1 MTKKFRSRLASARA
15 RRDSVAP
22 SAAATSYQ
30 PDRSGVWRRPARE
43 SDGPSAPALTPVSYP
58 RPPPLAGEPL
68 LLSKAEVTTLVG
80 RSYQHL
86 WSLMRRGE
94 FPRSRLV
101 GTRPM
106 WLRNEIEEWIA
117 SLPLVRLK
125 GDAP

>member
-1 MTKKFRSRLASARA
+1 VTRKARSRLASSRA
-15 RRDSVAP
+15 GYHGQGEAGRDPATRENNP
-22 SAAATSYQ
+22 S
-30 PDRSGVWRRPARE
+30 
-43 SDGPSAPALTPVSYP
+43 SAPALTPPTYP
-58 RPPPLAGEPL
+58 RPPPSEGL
-68 LLSKAEVTTLVG
+68 LDKAEVCELVG
-80 RSYQHL
+80 KSYQCL
-86 WSLMRRGE
+86 WLWMRQGK